1 MATRSFKTWL
11 LAGALVLTGGF
22 TSQASAQAVD
32 GLVVE
37 IGSTTV
43 DLTSSS
49 VVISTSFDI
58 YFFNPGP
65 DPNLLAGYTLF
76 LDIAP
81 ATDDPF
87 ASGPLLPAGVS
98 FAADPVTYITGAGI
112 TGAGVGPLFFAPT
125 EVPGAT
131 ENLALP
137 PGNDPPNTLAAGDIG
152 LGQFQLFDGV
162 FQPGD
167 RFPILT
173 INLEIDTA
181 LATPGSF
188 DLFLNPNGENTISSL
203 TVPAQL
209 FTSTSG
215 TLTLSAIPEPGS
227 LVILAAGGLLVSLR
241 RKRNT

>member
-22 TSQASAQAVD
+22 TSQASAQTP
-32 GLVVE
+32 GSLVVE

-49 VVISTSFDI
+49 GVISTSFDI
-58 YFFNPGP
+58 SFFNPGP
-65 DPNLLAGYTLF
+65 EINPLAGYTLF

-98 FAADPVTYITGAGI
+98 FAADPVTYITGAG
-112 TGAGVGPLFFAPT
+112 VGPLSSAAT
-125 EVPGAT
+125 EAPGAT

-137 PGNDPPNTLAAGDIG
+137 PANDLPNTLAAGDIG
-152 LGQFQLFDGV
+152 LGQFQFSDFD

-203 TVPAQL
+203 TVPRQD

>member
-22 TSQASAQAVD
+22 TSQASAQAID

-49 VVISTSFDI
+49 GVISTSFDI
-58 YFFNPGP
+58 SFFNPGP
-65 DPNLLAGYTLF
+65 EINPLAGYTLF

-98 FAADPVTYITGAGI
+98 FAADPVTYITGV
-112 TGAGVGPLFFAPT
+112 GVGGPLSSAAT
-125 EVPGAT
+125 EAPGAT

-152 LGQFQLFDGV
+152 LGQFQFSDVDFL
-162 FQPGD
+162 PGD

-203 TVPAQL
+203 TVPSQL